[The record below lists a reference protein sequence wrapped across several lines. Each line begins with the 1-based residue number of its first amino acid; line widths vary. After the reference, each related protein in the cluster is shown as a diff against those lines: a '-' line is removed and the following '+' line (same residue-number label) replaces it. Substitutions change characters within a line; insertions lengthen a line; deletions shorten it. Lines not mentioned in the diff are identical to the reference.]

1 MDEDIIVTLKRSNDL
16 LMTFGNDYSDVF
28 LPAIDE
34 IERLR
39 NAIKV
44 QANAVRVLHEAE
56 MSELNRLR
64 KNAQEAY
71 TAKATLDSEREANKI
86 LTDEIERSREA
97 LREIYEVYAG
107 SEGIPQPMTA
117 AEGYLLFLLK
127 ETAKI
132 AQETLQE
139 KK

>member
-1 MDEDIIVTLKRSNDL
+1 MGEDIIVTLKRSNDL

-28 LPAIDE
+28 LPAIDK

-39 NAIKV
+39 EQCDRMASLAIDNAKDTER
-44 QANAVRVLHEAE
+44 A
-56 MSELNRLR
+56 MRLR
-64 KNAQEAY
+64 K
-71 TAKATLDSEREANKI
+71 
-86 LTDEIERSREA
+86 A
-97 LREIYEVYAG
+97 LREIYEVYAN

-139 KK
+139 KE

>member
-1 MDEDIIVTLKRSNDL
+1 MDIVERLREFVATDCCSQRKE
-16 LMTFGNDYSDVF
+16 
-28 LPAIDE
+28 AADE
-34 IERLR
+34 IAQLR

-56 MSELNRLR
+56 MSELNLLR
-64 KNAQEAY
+64 KNAQEAH

-86 LTDEIERSREA
+86 LTDEIARSREA

-117 AEGYLLFLLK
+117 AEGYLLSLLMEVVRIAQKALK
-127 ETAKI
+127 EKV
-132 AQETLQE
+132 
-139 KK
+139 